1 MHFASQNGIVPS
13 RNRLQ
18 RTSQRRQAF
27 CLRGERRAK
36 TTSPLSSNAFHE
48 RLRRAARRRQSSSAC
63 DLAGVKA
70 AQGGRGWRGGRSSQ
84 PGRAELLLVEC
95 PLGPIRSGCR
105 VRAEGGPPAREASR
119 RRLRRAAQFSSFI
132 PQTCPPWPRAKEPHM
147 AAARPRLEAG
157 PPASTGAVTQ
167 ARAGRQRDRARR
179 RSRRRAP
186 ERSFVLA
193 CGGGATGAHRS
204 GGSSSRVEA
213 GPSARTGAAARPR
226 ASFPPSSPS
235 TSTSTRRM
243 CRSVTSLVSSSSSP
257 TAVQAS
263 CSMECRCCAPDFFCV
278 VASRRFASIWNAS
291 HSWRSHFFVFSS
303 VLCARCKS
311 CFASPV
317 CNTLLELQAT
327 HI

>member
-1 MHFASQNGIVPS
+1 LPSRREESQNYITSLLKCISRAASQSSTAAAVLLGVRP
-13 RNRLQ
+13 
-18 RTSQRRQAF
+18 
-27 CLRGERRAK
+27 RGRESGARRAWM
-36 TTSPLSSNAFHE
+36 E
-48 RLRRAARRRQSSSAC
+48 RGTEFATGTGGAA
-63 DLAGVKA
+63 AGRVFA
-70 AQGGRGWRGGRSSQ
+70 RPDSFRPQG
-84 PGRAELLLVEC
+84 
-95 PLGPIRSGCR
+95 
-105 VRAEGGPPAREASR
+105 ASR
-119 RRLRRAAQFSSFI
+119 RRPVGTRGEQEATPAGGAAQFSSFI